1 MHMPLGNNIVNGGY
15 SPCASFSKLIH
26 GNHSD
31 KTLHAKGI
39 LDPGVV
45 CFKEINNLKSR
56 NLPSSHHQ
64 TTSITPLASTSGG
77 LKNGWIKSTASKR
90 VLTLRTWSLIRTF
103 FAFWVLIHISGS
115 LFSLFWFHS
124 RKECQFSLH
133 VYIFAGIG
141 SGLHCWQ
148 ILILTYAYA

>member
-1 MHMPLGNNIVNGGY
+1 MPLGNNIVNGGY

-64 TTSITPLASTSGG
+64 ATSLTSHNHSLQAHLVAKKLNIAKGTTDPGVDCLTSNFGSVG
-77 LKNGWIKSTASKR
+77 LVQCAW
-90 VLTLRTWSLIRTF
+90 
-103 FAFWVLIHISGS
+103 
-115 LFSLFWFHS
+115 
-124 RKECQFSLH
+124 
-133 VYIFAGIG
+133 
-141 SGLHCWQ
+141 
-148 ILILTYAYA
+148 